1 MFARVHLCSLMFW
14 LKYYFSKD
22 IWELS
27 DVTEKST
34 DDNNYQ
40 QSKEAKDFKCLLFV

>member
-34 DDNNYQ
+34 EDNNYQ
-40 QSKEAKDFKCLLFV
+40 QSKESKDFKCLLFV